1 MVSDD
6 ENSEGFQREGDGSKG
21 VAPQTEGKKHDQL
34 RSKSQKS
41 KAKGKAKMAVEDLDS
56 VSEEDNAELKLPV
69 TFVIKFSDNSLQD
82 LTLCVDNIL
91 ESSVSSL
98 KKEIRKNVGG
108 ITTNRRL
115 RLIHG
120 GRIINDQTDL
130 AKDVAKVRL
139 SDRINNAKSPES
151 IPKVYLHCSIGDI
164 FTPEELARENE
175 YDSKTPVQSTLPELR
190 GFDRLRATGFTED
203 DIAQLR
209 QQFTALYGTSG
220 QQNPEEAARMEDQWI
235 DTGVGDGAA
244 GDIVLGGD
252 YLDDLLGIL
261 TGMFLGIFA
270 LLFLKE
276 SSLFS
281 GRQQKAVVA
290 GVAVNFS
297 FALLRLL
304 M

>member
-1 MVSDD
+1 MVSDRD
-6 ENSEGFQREGDGSKG
+6 NEREGDDSKG
-21 VAPQTEGKKHDQL
+21 SVPQKEGKKHDLL
-34 RSKSQKS
+34 RNKSQRS
-41 KAKGKAKMAVEDLDS
+41 KAKGKAKIVEEDVDTM
-56 VSEEDNAELKLPV
+56 SEENNATLKLPV
-69 TFVIKFSDNSLQD
+69 LFVIKFSDNSLQD
-82 LTLCVDNIL
+82 LTLHVEDIMN
-91 ESSVSSL
+91 SSVSSL

-130 AKDVAKVRL
+130 AKDVAKVKL
-139 SDRINNAKSPES
+139 SDRVNNAKSPES
-151 IPKVYLHCSIGDI
+151 IPKVYIHCSIGDI
-164 FTPEELARENE
+164 FTPEEMARENE

-220 QQNPEEAARMEDQWI
+220 QQNPEEVARMEDQWI

-244 GDIVLGGD
+244 GDVVLGGD

-261 TGMFLGIFA
+261 TGMFLGVFA

-281 GRQQKAVVA
+281 NRQQKAVVA

>member
-1 MVSDD
+1 MASDD
-6 ENSEGFQREGDGSKG
+6 ERFQVKGDDCTETPPQAEG
-21 VAPQTEGKKHDQL
+21 GKRHDVL
-34 RSKSQKS
+34 RSKSQRA
-41 KAKGKAKMAVEDLDS
+41 KAKGKAKMVPDDVES
-56 VSEEDNAELKLPV
+56 TGEEESTALELPV

-82 LTLCVDNIL
+82 LTLHVDNVL

-98 KKEIRKNVGG
+98 KREIRNNVGR

-130 AKDVAKVRL
+130 AKDVAKVKL

-175 YDSKTPVQSTLPELR
+175 YDSKAPVQSTLPELR

-220 QQNPEEAARMEDQWI
+220 QENPDEAARMEDQWI
-235 DTGVGDGAA
+235 DTGVGDGA
-244 GDIVLGGD
+244 GDVVLGGD

-261 TGMFLGIFA
+261 TGMFLGVFA

-281 GRQQKAVVA
+281 SRQQKAVVA